1 MALRDH
7 QTIILDP
14 QLNAIPEAA
23 PFEDW
28 LGDSDPSRIAHA
40 HKINLH
46 RRQIPRIYTVI
57 TETPFC
63 KRYLLR
69 TRVELN

>member
-14 QLNAIPEAA
+14 QLNAILEAA
-23 PFEDW
+23 LFENW
-28 LGDSDPSRIAHA
+28 LGDSDASRIANA
-40 HKINLH
+40 HKFHLH
-46 RRQIPRIYTVI
+46 RRLMPHFYIVI

-63 KRYLLR
+63 RRYLLR
-69 TRVELN
+69 TRVAFS